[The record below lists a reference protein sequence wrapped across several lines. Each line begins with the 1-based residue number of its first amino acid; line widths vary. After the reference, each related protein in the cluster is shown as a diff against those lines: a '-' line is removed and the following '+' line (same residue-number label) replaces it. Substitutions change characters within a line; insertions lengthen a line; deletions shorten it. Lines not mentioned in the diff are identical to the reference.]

1 MSILKEVIRWICLV
15 LGLRRVPKE
24 ENQQRDQ
31 DRCSVRDGW
40 SEMAARMRQDS
51 TK

>member
-1 MSILKEVIRWICLV
+1 MLKGIIRWICLV
-15 LGLRRVPKE
+15 LGLGRAPKKE
-24 ENQQRDQ
+24 AQPSDE

-40 SEMAARMRQDS
+40 SEMAARVRQDS

>member
-1 MSILKEVIRWICLV
+1 MSMLKEIIRWICLV
-15 LGLRRVPKE
+15 LGLKRAPKKE
-24 ENQQRDQ
+24 AQPCDQ